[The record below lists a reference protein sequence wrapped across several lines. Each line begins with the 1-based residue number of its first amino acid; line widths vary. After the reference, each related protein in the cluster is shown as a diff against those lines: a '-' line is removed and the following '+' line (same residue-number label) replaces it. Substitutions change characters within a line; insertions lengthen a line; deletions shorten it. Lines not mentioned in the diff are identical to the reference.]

1 MRKLFLI
8 TAIVAVPMLLSS
20 PSWAFSCPTQ
30 FKQAESA
37 IAKATAAMKAM
48 GDKQKMALVHT
59 LIDDAKMILASAR
72 HNHEKPA
79 AGAYDHARS
88 VAKAKSATG
97 YAEAAAT
104 LAAR

>member
-1 MRKLFLI
+1 MRRLFL
-8 TAIVAVPMLLSS
+8 AAAAVAALLTFSS

-30 FKQAESA
+30 FKQAEAA
-37 IAKATAAMKAM
+37 IAKATAAMKVM
-48 GDKQKMALVHT
+48 SDKQKKGLVHT
-59 LIDDAKMILASAR
+59 LIDDAKMILVSAR

-79 AGAYDHARS
+79 AGSYDHARS
-88 VAKAKSATG
+88 VAKAKSAVG